1 MLPVVVRQVR
11 QVHGEVQSWR
21 KLLEI
26 AGQTRV
32 DRVASQVDDASVRQ
46 YRVNYTEIVGVD
58 GCLIYDAR
66 CVGGV
71 AVQNPQIFFR
81 QLLPQRLSGWSLP
94 YRCCMLTHGVV
105 PEWQFSGC
113 LHGSM
118 RSEDLRDERC
128 PGTQHANDEDRLHGG
143 GTATLCPGDRL
154 SRVEADQV
162 VDEPRVRVWLI
173 LFRNNRLQQLVAA
186 LVTAKGRLEVRDIV
200 VVLSHCKAQA
210 GLYQQ

>member
-11 QVHGEVQSWR
+11 QVRGEVQSWR
-21 KLLEI
+21 ELLEI
-26 AGQTRV
+26 AGQARV
-32 DRVASQVDDASVRQ
+32 DGVAAQVDDASVRQ
-46 YRVNYTEIVGVD
+46 HRVNYTEIVGVD

-81 QLLPQRLSGWSLP
+81 QLLRQRLAEWSLP
-94 YRCCMLTHGVV
+94 YRGCMLTHGFV

-128 PGTQHANDEDRLHGG
+128 PRTHHANDKDRLHRG
-143 GTATLCPGDRL
+143 GTTTLCPRDRL

-162 VDEPRVRVWLI
+162 VDEPRVRVSLI
-173 LFRNNRLQQLVAA
+173 VFRNSPLQQVVAS
-186 LVTAKGRLEVRDIV
+186 LVTAKGRLI
-200 VVLSHCKAQA
+200 
-210 GLYQQ
+210 